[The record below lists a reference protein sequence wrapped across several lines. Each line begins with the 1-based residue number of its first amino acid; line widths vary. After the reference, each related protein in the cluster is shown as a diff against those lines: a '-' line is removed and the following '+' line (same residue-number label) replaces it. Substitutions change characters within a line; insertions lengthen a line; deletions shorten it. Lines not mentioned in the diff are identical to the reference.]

1 MTTNRPPLPG
11 DIRDN
16 LQKIGDTV
24 DAMILG
30 GPRKYTADEVLSR
43 SGIDRERAEPIW
55 RAMGF
60 AAPPDEERA
69 FTDDDVEALRRA
81 GKWRDIAGVDDAAI
95 VAITR
100 AITQSVSPL
109 ATWEAQ
115 LAVDNFL
122 DEVTTSTSASALLT
136 FSEQILP
143 LLEQTHAYMW
153 RRQVAAYI
161 ARRIAVAQEDSSRPI
176 GTAVGFADISG
187 YTALTRGAGEYEIRR
202 LLDAFESATT
212 NAVGENSGRIVKMI
226 GDAALFTADRPT
238 VAADIALDLL
248 AAWPDSEPPLRI
260 GVASGPVVDRLGD
273 IFGATVNIAS
283 RLTSVG
289 APGEALV
296 DENMAQ
302 ALGEY
307 DGYRLEQRPPVTVRG
322 YDRLDSW
329 RLHRAN
335 FRNDQYLI
343 AEPSRD

>member
-1 MTTNRPPLPG
+1 MTTNRPPSPG

-248 AAWPDSEPPLRI
+248 AAWPGFRAATAHR
-260 GVASGPVVDRLGD
+260 GRLGSGCGSTRRCFRGNGEHREQAD
-273 IFGATVNIAS
+273 LGRRSWRGPGRREHGTGTGRVRWLPTRTTTSGHRAWLRPFGFLAI
-283 RLTSVG
+283 
-289 APGEALV
+289 APGELP
-296 DENMAQ
+296 E
-302 ALGEY
+302 
-307 DGYRLEQRPPVTVRG
+307 
-322 YDRLDSW
+322 
-329 RLHRAN
+329 
-335 FRNDQYLI
+335 
-343 AEPSRD
+343 